1 MNKKKLEKKSI
12 KTIAL
17 LTSGGDSPGMNC
29 VIRSIVRTA
38 IGHGIKVFGIHRGYT
53 GLLNNNFSEMNASS
67 VGNIIQRGGTIL
79 NASRCPEFMQKE
91 NREKAAQ
98 ILEDRGVDA
107 LIVIGGDGSFK
118 GALDLMK
125 EFNVPVIGI
134 PGTIDNDLS
143 GTDYTIGF
151 DTAVQT
157 AIDAVDKI
165 RDTAASNE
173 RTFLIEVMGAKSS
186 SIALKVAICTGAE
199 NVLLANQKIDYE
211 GIAKT
216 IRKGIRR
223 GKNSSIII
231 VAEGDCPGRSYD
243 IAKVLETSHDINC
256 KVCVLGHVQRG
267 GSPSAD
273 DRFYGSIMGKL
284 AVDALKDGKTQHA
297 IVVQKSEVKVVPLT
311 DCSEKSDHAM
321 KEFKGIAES
330 LSI

>member
-1 MNKKKLEKKSI
+1 MIKKEI
-12 KTIAL
+12 KTIAM

-38 IGHGIKVFGIHRGYT
+38 VGHGIKVYGIHRGFT
-53 GLLNNNFSEMNASS
+53 GLLNNNFIEMNASS

-79 NASRCPEFMQKE
+79 NSSRCPEFREKE

-118 GALDLMK
+118 GAIALNE
-125 EFNVPVIGI
+125 EFKVPVIGI
-134 PGTIDNDLS
+134 PGTIDNDIS
-143 GTDYTIGF
+143 GSDYTIGF

-157 AIDAVDKI
+157 AIEAVDKI

-173 RTFLIEVMGAKSS
+173 RTFLIEVMGAESS
-186 SIALKVAICTGAE
+186 SIAVKVAICTGAE
-199 NVLLANQKIDYE
+199 NVLLANQEIDYK
-211 GIAKT
+211 GISKT
-216 IRKGIRR
+216 IRKGMRR

-231 VAEGDCPGRSYD
+231 VAEGQKPGRSYD
-243 IAKVLETSHDINC
+243 IAKILQSDHEISC

-267 GSPSAD
+267 GSPSAN
-273 DRFYGSIMGKL
+273 DRFYGSTMGKL
-284 AVDALKDGKTQHA
+284 AVDSLKAGKKQHA
-297 IVVQKSEVKVVPLT
+297 VVVQQSEVKLVPL
-311 DCSEKSDHAM
+311 SECAHKSDHAM
-321 KEFKGIAES
+321 KDFKGIAEA

>member
-1 MNKKKLEKKSI
+1 MSKKQV
-12 KTIAL
+12 KTIAI

-38 IGHGIKVFGIHRGYT
+38 IGQGVKVYGIYRGYA
-53 GLLNNNFSEMNASS
+53 GLLNNDFIEMNASS

-79 NASRCPEFMQKE
+79 NSSRCPEFREKD
-91 NREKAAQ
+91 NRAKAAQ

-118 GALDLMK
+118 GAIALNE

-143 GTDYTIGF
+143 GTEYTIGF

-157 AIDAVDKI
+157 AIEAVDKI

-173 RTFLIEVMGAKSS
+173 RTFLIEVMGARSS

-199 NVLLANQKIDYE
+199 SVLLNSKDVDYE
-211 GIAKT
+211 KVAGA
-216 IRKGIRR
+216 IRKGMRR

-231 VAEGDCPGRSYD
+231 VAEGVKPGRSYA
-243 IAKVLETSHDINC
+243 IADELDQKHQISS

-267 GSPSAD
+267 GSPSAT
-273 DRFYGSIMGKL
+273 DRFYGSMMGKM
-284 AVDALKDGKTQHA
+284 AVEALTQGKHQNA
-297 IVVQKSEVKVVPLT
+297 IVVKNSKVHVVALSE
-311 DCSEKSDHAM
+311 CSEKSDHAM
-321 KEFKGIAES
+321 NEFIGVAEE

>member
-1 MNKKKLEKKSI
+1 MSKDI
-12 KTIAL
+12 RTIAV

-38 IGHGIKVFGIHRGYT
+38 VGHGIKVYGIHRGYT
-53 GLLNNNFSEMNASS
+53 GLLNNNFVEMNASS

-79 NASRCPEFMQKE
+79 HSSRCPEFKE
-91 NREKAAQ
+91 KHNRQKAAQ

-118 GALDLMK
+118 GAIALQQ

-134 PGTIDNDLS
+134 PGTIDNDIS
-143 GTDYTIGF
+143 ATDYTIGF

-157 AIDAVDKI
+157 AIEAVDKI

-173 RTFLIEVMGAKSS
+173 RTFLIEVMGAESS
-186 SIALKVAICTGAE
+186 SIAVKVAICTGAE

-211 GIAKT
+211 KISQA

-231 VAEGDCPGRSYD
+231 VAEGDEPGRSYD
-243 IAKVLETSHDINC
+243 ISKVLHDLHDINSR
-256 KVCVLGHVQRG
+256 VCILGHIQRG
-267 GSPSAD
+267 GSPSSN
-273 DRFYGSIMGKL
+273 DRFYGSVMGKL
-284 AVDALKDGKTQHA
+284 AVESLKNGQSQHA
-297 IVVQKSEVKVVPLT
+297 IVVQKEVVMAIPLA

-321 KEFKGIAES
+321 KDFKGIAEA